1 MKFRNDQ
8 HTMFPTML
16 DSCELNNVFSTNF
29 LNYIHTT
36 QRAMLSLWGGLQNGR
51 AVNQGGAFLKSV
63 SIYESNSLKS
73 ISKKFSRIAL
83 NSTCNL
89 FIKIIIDF

>member
-29 LNYIHTT
+29 LNYIQTT
-36 QRAMLSLWGGLQNGR
+36 QRAMLWLWGDYKMEEL
-51 AVNQGGAFLKSV
+51 
-63 SIYESNSLKS
+63 
-73 ISKKFSRIAL
+73 
-83 NSTCNL
+83 
-89 FIKIIIDF
+89 